1 VRWTFCGAK
10 YFPKAILHVQ
20 EKKMVLQKQANSTP
34 FGSPAFYQG
43 ACFNSSVTLLLLGL
57 VKSGL
62 AQNNVAAKLIK
73 SWVLMC
79 EIGPGCGSQNKQ

>member
-1 VRWTFCGAK
+1 
-10 YFPKAILHVQ
+10 
-20 EKKMVLQKQANSTP
+20 MVLQKQANSTP

-73 SWVLMC
+73 S
-79 EIGPGCGSQNKQ
+79 